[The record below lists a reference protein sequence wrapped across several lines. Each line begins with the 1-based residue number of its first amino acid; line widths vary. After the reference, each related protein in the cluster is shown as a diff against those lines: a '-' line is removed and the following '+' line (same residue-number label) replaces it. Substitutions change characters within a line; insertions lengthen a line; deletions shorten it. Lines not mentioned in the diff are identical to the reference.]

1 MHAGRVEHG
10 DEEDAAGCQVM
21 GVYLDPQC
29 NLPLFRSCDPAT
41 SQAAGRRAEEFVSK
55 HERTILAALAQG
67 PGTKDEIASR
77 CGLSEQ
83 QVVRRRAGMLRK
95 QLVVLTGELR
105 PTPSGCMA
113 EVWMAKECQE

>member
-1 MHAGRVEHG
+1 
-10 DEEDAAGCQVM
+10 M
-21 GVYLDPQC
+21 GIYLDAEC
-29 NLPLFRSCDPAT
+29 DLPLFRLGDPGT
-41 SQAAGRRAEEFVSK
+41 SRLAGHQAEAFISR
-55 HERTILAALAQG
+55 HERTILAALAEG

-77 CGLSEQ
+77 CGLTEQ

-113 EVWMAKECQE
+113 EVWMAKECQ